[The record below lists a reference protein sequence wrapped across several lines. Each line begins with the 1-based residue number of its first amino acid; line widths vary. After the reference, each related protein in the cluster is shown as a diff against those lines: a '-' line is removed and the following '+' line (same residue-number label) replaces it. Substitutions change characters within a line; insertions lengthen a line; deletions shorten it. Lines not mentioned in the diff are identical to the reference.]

1 MDLAIQYPWFRRPL
15 ASFYPSRL
23 FDQFFGESPF
33 DYDLFPIF
41 SSTISP
47 YYRLPVFRNFLDSGI
62 SEVRSEKDRF
72 MINLNVKHFLPEE
85 LTVKLVDDFVE
96 IHGKHIERQED
107 QGRVSREFCRIY
119 RLPGNLDQTAI
130 SCSLS
135 ADGLLT
141 LCCPKVRTGDD
152 SNQQDRPIPVTR
164 DEKFGNQPEIK
175 ADP

>member
-1 MDLAIQYPWFRRPL
+1 MDLAIQYPWFRRSL
-15 ASFYPSRL
+15 TSFYPSRL
-23 FDQFFGESPF
+23 FDQFFGEGPF

-62 SEVRSEKDRF
+62 SEVRSERDRF

-85 LTVKLVDDFVE
+85 LSVKIVDDFVE
-96 IHGKHIERQED
+96 IHGKHTERQED
-107 QGRVSREFCRIY
+107 QGRVSREFRRIY
-119 RLPGNLDQTAI
+119 HLPSNSDQANVT
-130 SCSLS
+130 CSLS
-135 ADGLLT
+135 NDGLLT
-141 LCCPKVRTGDD
+141 LCCPKIRTGDD

-164 DEKFGNQPEIK
+164 EEKLGSQPEIR